1 MRSEQGCLFKEQ
13 NQLYETVGDL
23 FEELGIG
30 NMETMGDELDSR
42 YSNVASNKVESWGAQ
57 NKGNDRKGNL
67 VCSE

>member
-42 YSNVASNKVESWGAQ
+42 YLNVASNKVESWGSTKQ
-57 NKGNDRKGNL
+57 GKRQKG
-67 VCSE
+67 